1 MRTGTDE
8 ETRAVERLIAQID
21 ALDRWR
27 DRTGRRVIWLFAVVF
42 LAALGLLGW
51 VALFE
56 GPPPEVS
63 PPPGPRVPAV
73 LHNFNPR

>member
-1 MRTGTDE
+1 MRTGIDD

-42 LAALGLLGW
+42 LAALALLGR
-51 VALFE
+51 VAFFD
-56 GPPPEVS
+56 GPPPQVP

-73 LHNFNPR
+73 LRNFNPR

>member
-8 ETRAVERLIAQID
+8 ETRAVEKLIAQID

-27 DRTGRRVIWLFAVVF
+27 DRTGRRVVWLFAVTF
-42 LAALGLLGW
+42 LAALALLGW

-56 GPPPEVS
+56 DPSRTLP
-63 PPPGPRVPAV
+63 PPPGPRAPAV
-73 LHNFNPR
+73 LHELGQR